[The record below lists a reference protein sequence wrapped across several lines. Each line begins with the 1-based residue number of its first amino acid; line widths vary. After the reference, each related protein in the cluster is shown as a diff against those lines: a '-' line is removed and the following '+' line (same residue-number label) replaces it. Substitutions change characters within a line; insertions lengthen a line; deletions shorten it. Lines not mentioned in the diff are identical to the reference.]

1 MEGTLPEKDPL
12 VGPVC
17 DLTLETEDGKDP
29 NLEVVTSQPP
39 GTLTGIPLI
48 LLAAISPLE
57 GLRASHLEGP
67 LVSRVEP
74 RMTGQ
79 ADQPPEAGVRTPV
92 GQTLDSCDRTTQKW
106 CRAPTAGWG
115 TTLSR
120 RSTAPSATLQL
131 TTMSSCAR
139 SMPSTAMGPVPSVE
153 EVITFTLSVRTRWR
167 LSRQVLVNPT
177 LED

>member
-1 MEGTLPEKDPL
+1 MEDTLPEKDPL

-17 DLTLETEDGKDP
+17 DLTLEMEDGIDP

-39 GTLTGIPLI
+39 GTPTGIPLI

-74 RMTGQ
+74 RRTGQ

-92 GQTLDSCDRTTQKW
+92 GQILDSCARTILRW
-106 CRAPTAGWG
+106 WRVPIAEWV
-115 TTLSR
+115 TTPSR
-120 RSTAPSATLQL
+120 RSTAPSATLQR

-139 SMPSTAMGPVPSVE
+139 TSPT
-153 EVITFTLSVRTRWR
+153 TTL
-167 LSRQVLVNPT
+167 
-177 LED
+177 